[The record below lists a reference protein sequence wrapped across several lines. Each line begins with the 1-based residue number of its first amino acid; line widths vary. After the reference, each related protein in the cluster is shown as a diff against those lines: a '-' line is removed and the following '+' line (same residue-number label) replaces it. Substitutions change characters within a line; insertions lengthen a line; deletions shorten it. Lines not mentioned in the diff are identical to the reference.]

1 MWRAPGMKRRSV
13 LDLRF
18 AVPGDIETRTGGYI
32 YDRRLMLELRRLGWA
47 IEHLLWGAGF
57 PFPSPADLAAAA
69 KTLADLPAGS
79 LILVD
84 GLAYGAMP
92 ALAELQGR
100 RLRLVSLVHH
110 P

>member
-13 LDLRF
+13 PDLRF

-47 IEHLLWGAGF
+47 IEHLSWGASF
-57 PFPSPADLAAAA
+57 PFPGSADLAASAKSLAA
-69 KTLADLPAGS
+69 MPDRS
-79 LILVD
+79 LILID

-92 ALAELQGR
+92 ALAEA
-100 RLRLVSLVHH
+100 
-110 P
+110 